1 MYIIF
6 LDEITLGL
14 YLTFVAKKIA
24 NFLSNNVECMVSG
37 STNPLRKVVAIRCNG
52 CYMDF

>member
-14 YLTFVAKKIA
+14 YLTFVAKKIV

-37 STNPLRKVVAIRCNG
+37 IVIIHQSFEKSCGYSI
-52 CYMDF
+52 